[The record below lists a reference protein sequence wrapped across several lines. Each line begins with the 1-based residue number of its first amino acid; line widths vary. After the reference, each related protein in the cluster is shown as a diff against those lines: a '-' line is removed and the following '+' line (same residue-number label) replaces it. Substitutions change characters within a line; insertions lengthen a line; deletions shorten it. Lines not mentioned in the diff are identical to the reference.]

1 MPTMSV
7 PPRDYAPA
15 VKDDG
20 VNGARKTTP
29 IRRLQREQGPEPEW
43 VKCPFCKNTTTV
55 RRVSEPSDEA
65 KYARTSLPHNRMRD
79 TMLILPTRC
88 LTLCCCALGIFRL
101 FLPSGSKWFE
111 NIDIHCT
118 SCDRHL
124 ATVPPDGEIQIVRVP
139 DRQLPPLKK

>member
-1 MPTMSV
+1 MSV
-7 PPRDYAPA
+7 PPRDYAPV

-65 KYARTSLPHNRMRD
+65 K
-79 TMLILPTRC
+79 C